1 VRVFG
6 EYAMRV
12 SEPEKLILNLDG
24 TRGLDSNE
32 QLSDWIKDLMMKV
45 RKEIVSADITSNK
58 QSVLGLA
65 SKTSEYEAKILEKLA
80 LELTDHGLEVPKIGN
95 FTISLKEEDEATL
108 KQMTRDFAYSQN
120 MDAADAAVKLGMAK
134 G

>member
-1 VRVFG
+1 
-6 EYAMRV
+6 
-12 SEPEKLILNLDG
+12 
-24 TRGLDSNE
+24 
-32 QLSDWIKDLMMKV
+32 
-45 RKEIVSADITSNK
+45 TSNN

-80 LELTDHGLEVPKIGN
+80 LELTDYGLEVPKIGN

-108 KQMTRDFAYSQN
+108 KQMTRDFAYSKN

-134 G
+134 GMSEGSGSGSSAADAAATGMGIAMGMEAMKKSSKKKGDE